1 MKRPEYCAHRAATG
15 TCRLDRRA
23 GTVALAAP
31 PCDARRAGRCANY
44 EFDGPAARVYAETL
58 DNAGRSVRP
67 MRRFAR

>member
-1 MKRPEYCAHRAATG
+1 MNRPEYCAHRTAAG

-31 PCDARRAGRCANY
+31 PCESRRAAQCSRY
-44 EFDGPAARVYAETL
+44 EFDCPQARAWSETL

-67 MRRFAR
+67 MRRFA